1 MILSDA
7 RLAVL
12 VPHLYEGVPLLQAAA
27 AAGVPERTARRWLA
41 RYLADGA
48 AGLGRSPRS
57 DRKGRRVPAE
67 LVAVIEGLALRRPPP
82 RVAEVH
88 RATGVIAAQRGWKPP
103 SYTLVWEIIAG
114 LDRGL
119 LALAHHDGSVYRDS
133 FELVFRRESRRPND
147 LWQADHTELD
157 VMVLDEAERPARPWL
172 TVVLDDHSRAVAGY
186 TVFLGDPTALQTALA
201 LRQAIWRK
209 TDPGWPVCGLPAALY
224 SDHGSDFTSDHL
236 AQVCA
241 DVKVQLIHST
251 PGKPRGRGKIERI
264 FGTITTEF
272 LPTLAGYIPPG
283 NTGKPVT
290 PPALSLSQL
299 DVEMGRYLTQ
309 DYHHRVHQE
318 TGQPPIA
325 RWLGTGWLPRMPES
339 LEALDLLLLTVAT
352 PRKVHRDGIRC
363 HGLRYLDLTLAA
375 YVGEQVTVRYDPRDL
390 AEIRVFHQGRFL
402 CRAVSAELAA
412 STISLKDLQAAR
424 NRRRRELRTERTSRR
439 SLVDDLRHPVVEPV
453 PSDAVTPV
461 EQRPATA
468 PEETP
473 RTTKLKLYRED

>member
-1 MILSDA
+1 MVLSDA

-186 TVFLGDPTALQTALA
+186 TVFLGDPTAVQTALA

-251 PGKPRGRGKIERI
+251 PGKPR
-264 FGTITTEF
+264 
-272 LPTLAGYIPPG
+272 L
-283 NTGKPVT
+283 TG
-290 PPALSLSQL
+290 
-299 DVEMGRYLTQ
+299 
-309 DYHHRVHQE
+309 
-318 TGQPPIA
+318 
-325 RWLGTGWLPRMPES
+325 
-339 LEALDLLLLTVAT
+339 
-352 PRKVHRDGIRC
+352 
-363 HGLRYLDLTLAA
+363 
-375 YVGEQVTVRYDPRDL
+375 
-390 AEIRVFHQGRFL
+390 
-402 CRAVSAELAA
+402 
-412 STISLKDLQAAR
+412 
-424 NRRRRELRTERTSRR
+424 
-439 SLVDDLRHPVVEPV
+439 
-453 PSDAVTPV
+453 
-461 EQRPATA
+461 
-468 PEETP
+468 
-473 RTTKLKLYRED
+473 